1 MNERQ
6 VKRARIGQDI
16 DLTGSRLKDGEVD
29 KLFDFVTR
37 IGQYLG
43 QTRTERSSFTGPSS
57 GGKFTRTETD
67 TYTIA
72 RDALG
77 IFIDHHHENYD
88 DDGDGVNGV
97 SDGRIGGAR
106 GILTVLDKVFGL

>member
-6 VKRARIGQDI
+6 VKRTRIGQDI
-16 DLTGSRLKDGEVD
+16 DLTGSRLKDGEVN

-43 QTRTERSSFTGPSS
+43 QSRTKRSSFTSFSS
-57 GGKFTRTETD
+57 DGKFTRTETD

-97 SDGRIGGAR
+97 YDERVDGAR
-106 GILTVLDKVFGL
+106 GILRLLTSVFGW

>member
-43 QTRTERSSFTGPSS
+43 Q
-57 GGKFTRTETD
+57 TRTETD

>member
-43 QTRTERSSFTGPSS
+43 QSHTERSSFTGPSS

-97 SDGRIGGAR
+97 YDKRIDSAR
-106 GILTVLDKVFGL
+106 EVLRVMGEVFGW

>member
-43 QTRTERSSFTGPSS
+43 QSHTERSSFTGPSS

-77 IFIDHHHENYD
+77 IFIDHHHEEHD
-88 DDGDGVNGV
+88 DDGMSSV
-97 SDGRIGGAR
+97 SNERVDGAR
-106 GILTVLDKVFGL
+106 GILRVLGRVFGW

>member
-43 QTRTERSSFTGPSS
+43 QSHTERSSFTGPSS

-97 SDGRIGGAR
+97 YDERVDGAR
-106 GILTVLDKVFGL
+106 GIIQLLTSMFGW

>member
-6 VKRARIGQDI
+6 VKRTRIGQDI
-16 DLTGSRLKDGEVD
+16 DLTGSRLREGEVD

-43 QTRTERSSFTGPSS
+43 QSRTKQSSYTGPSS
-57 GGKFTRTETD
+57 EGKFTRTETD

-88 DDGDGVNGV
+88 DGGDGVNGV
-97 SDGRIGGAR
+97 YDKRIDSAR
-106 GILTVLDKVFGL
+106 EVLRVMGEVFGW